1 MKSIPLMFSAVIG
14 CDSSKQ
20 HVFSSL
26 LQETKKFFSQFLEND
41 DFITVRFLPQVM
53 ETKHFSERSLIA
65 FGVFEVGDGRR
76 NWMEGKEDFVEKG
89 NGKEQTAGILRNKLE
104 KSLA

>member
-1 MKSIPLMFSAVIG
+1 
-14 CDSSKQ
+14 
-20 HVFSSL
+20 
-26 LQETKKFFSQFLEND
+26 
-41 DFITVRFLPQVM
+41 M

-65 FGVFEVGDGRR
+65 FSVFEVGDRRR